1 MKVQDIMTKPA
12 IHINARETAEVAART
27 LQKYNIGALP
37 VCDARGKLCGI
48 VTDRDL
54 VTRCMAA
61 GKSPA
66 LTLVQEVMTN
76 QVTAVQPDMETGVA
90 AHLMGRLQ
98 IRRLPVTENGHIAG
112 MVSLG
117 DLSKTEGSIMDA
129 ADALT
134 DISSNISSGGVW

>member
-12 IHINARETAEVAART
+12 IHISPRETAEVAART

-37 VCDARGKLCGI
+37 VCDAQGKLCGM

-54 VTRCMAA
+54 VTRCMAV

-66 LTLVQEVMTN
+66 GTLVQEVMTN
-76 QVTAVQPDMETGVA
+76 QVTSVQPDMQIGVA

-98 IRRLPVTENGHIAG
+98 VRRLPVVDNGHIAG

-117 DLSKTEGSIMDA
+117 DLSKGEGSIMDA

-134 DISSNISSGGVW
+134 DICSNVSDRDAW